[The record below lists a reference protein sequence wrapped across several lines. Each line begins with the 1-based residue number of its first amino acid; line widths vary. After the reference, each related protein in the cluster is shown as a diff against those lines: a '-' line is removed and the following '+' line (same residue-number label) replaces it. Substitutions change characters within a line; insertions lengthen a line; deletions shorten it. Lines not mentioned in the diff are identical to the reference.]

1 MRWRVSE
8 RRQPTLEVV
17 PIRTDNWLQWRSKM
31 AVRRMGRFGGG
42 KFNFFTEEGAR
53 KIVKQTIKK
62 RGN

>member
-1 MRWRVSE
+1 LSPSG
-8 RRQPTLEVV
+8 PT
-17 PIRTDNWLQWRSKM
+17 TGCFSAAKWLQGHKD
-31 AVRRMGRFGGG
+31 RFGGG